1 MRLASLGTEV
11 RVLMRI
17 VVFTLFFLTTVPIQ
31 ADVRVDR
38 RAESFINVTISG
50 EITER
55 DAKTFAS
62 LSRDLEYKLAFIALD
77 SVGGSFSSAMQIG
90 RLIRKYEVTVTVN
103 EHAKCYSSCVLI
115 FIAGVYRQSLGQI
128 GLHRPFFAAAPQS
141 REAIENQVPL
151 MLSALKRY
159 VTEMGITDNFYQQ
172 MVNTEPSKVAI
183 YNGRDIQNLVPEAD
197 PTFEEI
203 QIAYQARRYGVTT
216 SEMRL
221 RHKDMDN
228 CEKLVF
234 PDNLNCMGAAAWG
247 LSPRVYVERYKKVS
261 RECWFAENKMESEE
275 DVAALFAVPRKAR
288 EEHPITIRRE
298 TCERDIMLGR

>member
-1 MRLASLGTEV
+1 MRLASLDTEM
-11 RVLMRI
+11 RVLMRSA
-17 VVFTLFFLTTVPIQ
+17 VVTLFCLPTVPIQ
-31 ADVRVDR
+31 AEVRVDR
-38 RAESFINVTISG
+38 RAESFIEITISG
-50 EITER
+50 EITES

-62 LSRDLEYKLAFIALD
+62 LSRDLEYKIAFVDLD
-77 SVGGSFSSAMQIG
+77 GVGGSVFSAMQIG
-90 RLIRKYEVTVTVN
+90 RLARKYDVTARVN

-115 FIAGVYRQSLGQI
+115 FIAGVERQGFGQI
-128 GLHRPFFAAAPQS
+128 GLHRPYFAAAPQS

-151 MLSALKRY
+151 MLSALKKY
-159 VTEMGITDNFYQQ
+159 STEMGVTDNFYQQ

-183 YNGRDIQNLVPEAD
+183 YNGKDIQILVPVLD
-197 PTFEEI
+197 PTYEEI

-221 RHKDMDN
+221 RLQEMRN
-228 CEKLVF
+228 CTMADSV
-234 PDNLNCMGAAAWG
+234 NCIGAATWG
-247 LSPRVYVERYKKVS
+247 LSPRVYVERAKKVR

-288 EEHPITIRRE
+288 EDHPITIRRE